1 MKTSGS
7 HGAVQDP
14 RGSKS
19 RGVRASGVHLP
30 PARAANPRTPHRIQ
44 AIKAALHPGHY
55 EVLCRD
61 WLPDGK
67 KQGDWWVTK
76 VPWRE
81 DHSPSLGVSL
91 TTGRWQDFARGDH
104 GDVLDL
110 AQKIFDDSLSDVLSG
125 FETMLGIQR
134 ERSQ

>member
-1 MKTSGS
+1 
-7 HGAVQDP
+7 
-14 RGSKS
+14 
-19 RGVRASGVHLP
+19 
-30 PARAANPRTPHRIQ
+30 
-44 AIKAALHPGHY
+44 
-55 EVLCRD
+55 
-61 WLPDGK
+61 
-67 KQGDWWVTK
+67 
-76 VPWRE
+76 
-81 DHSPSLGVSL
+81 VSL